1 MSETTAAT
9 VENTEVLVTEATTEG
24 TTAVAEKP
32 AKTKKEKAPKAPKPP
47 KEPKVKD
54 PIEVV
59 LARDEA
65 KLREKYPHIVP
76 GTIADV
82 NTYPEIG
89 AKRSVEIACQYE
101 GCSAKR
107 RVATSDLAQVKYCSE
122 HTRVAR
128 LERRKD
134 ARAAKAATKP
144 PKAPKPPKEKKEK
157 APKADASVAATEA
170 NSTAEAQS

>member
-1 MSETTAAT
+1 MNTAENAAA
-9 VENTEVLVTEATTEG
+9 VENTEVLVTEGTSTEG

-32 AKTKKEKAPKAPKPP
+32 AKPAKTKKEKAPKPP
-47 KEPKVKD
+47 KEPKVKEST
-54 PIEVV
+54 EVI

-65 KLREKYPHIVP
+65 KLCEKYPHVIK

-82 NTYPEIG
+82 NTFPEIG
-89 AKRSVEIACQYE
+89 AKRSVEIACQYA
-101 GCSAKR
+101 GCEAKR
-107 RVATSDLAQVKYCSE
+107 RIATSDLAQVKYCAE

-144 PKAPKPPKEKKEK
+144 PKPPKAPKT
-157 APKADASVAATEA
+157 PKADANAEAPKVEA
-170 NSTAEAQS
+170 NATTEAQS

>member
-32 AKTKKEKAPKAPKPP
+32 AKKEKAPKA
-47 KEPKVKD
+47 PKVKD

-157 APKADASVAATEA
+157 APKADASVATTEA
-170 NSTAEAQS
+170 NSSAEAQS